1 MFTWLPGHCALGGA
15 GFCRNAQDHCSSS
28 PHAAYADVA
37 GASCSGSLPKKND
50 KMHFESAPLRDGF
63 IGRLRCPP
71 QTKLSLPTDLA
82 SAATQAVY
90 VLYVL
95 GGNVDMRHA
104 GHRSVAKGGSIAM
117 FDSAMAVG
125 LEANGPCPQDIL
137 MLEVSQARLSS
148 RRHAERPGGGLRLM
162 QQAFVSPLAA
172 CMKLMAERMHT
183 ASVQE
188 LAALYEACVSLLVAA
203 ESRFEAVVMREP
215 ADSANNALL
224 RDILDYINNNITE
237 STLGPPDVAGKF
249 GISVRYLHKLFVPS
263 GMTFGSY
270 VAARRL
276 DHVRREL
283 IAGTGMP
290 PSIAALA
297 QRWGFRDLSAFNR
310 SFRKRF
316 GCAPRHLRA
325 RFAN

>member
-1 MFTWLPGHCALGGA
+1 M
-15 GFCRNAQDHCSSS
+15 
-28 PHAAYADVA
+28 Y
-37 GASCSGSLPKKND
+37 
-50 KMHFESAPLRDGF
+50 FESAALREGS

-104 GHRSVAKGGSIAM
+104 GRRSVAKGGTIAT

-125 LEANGPCPQDIL
+125 LEANGPCPHDIL
-137 MLEVSQARLSS
+137 MLEVSQTRLSAL
-148 RRHAERPGGGLRLM
+148 RRAERPGSGLRLI
-162 QQAFVSPLAA
+162 QQAFVGPLAA

-183 ASVQE
+183 ASKQE

-203 ESRFEAVVMREP
+203 ESRFEAVVTHEP
-215 ADSANNALL
+215 AAAANHAKL
-224 RDILDYINNNITE
+224 RDILDYINDNISE
-237 STLGPPDVAGKF
+237 STLGPPDVARKF
-249 GISVRYLHKLFVPS
+249 AISVRYLHKLFVPS

-276 DHVRREL
+276 DHVRQEL
-283 IAGTGMP
+283 IADTGAP

-325 RFAN
+325 RLAA

>member
-1 MFTWLPGHCALGGA
+1 
-15 GFCRNAQDHCSSS
+15 
-28 PHAAYADVA
+28 
-37 GASCSGSLPKKND
+37 
-50 KMHFESAPLRDGF
+50 MHFESAAFKDGS

-82 SAATQAVY
+82 GAATQSVY

-95 GGNVDMRHA
+95 GGTLDMRHA
-104 GHRSVAKGGSIAM
+104 GHRSVAKGGTIAT

-125 LEANGPCPQDIL
+125 LEANGPCAHDIL
-137 MLEVSQARLSS
+137 MLEVAEARLSS
-148 RRHAERPGGGLRLM
+148 LRSAGGADSGLRLM

-183 ASVQE
+183 APKQE
-188 LAALYEACVSLLVAA
+188 LAAIYEACVSLVVAA
-203 ESRFEAVVMREP
+203 ESRFVAVVTREP

-224 RDILDYINNNITE
+224 RDILDYINDNVSE
-237 STLGPPDVAGKF
+237 STLGPPDVARKF

-276 DHVRREL
+276 DHVRQEL
-283 IAGTGMP
+283 IAGTGAS
-290 PSIAALA
+290 PSIAGLA

-316 GCAPRHLRA
+316 GCAPPHLRA
-325 RFAN
+325 CIPA